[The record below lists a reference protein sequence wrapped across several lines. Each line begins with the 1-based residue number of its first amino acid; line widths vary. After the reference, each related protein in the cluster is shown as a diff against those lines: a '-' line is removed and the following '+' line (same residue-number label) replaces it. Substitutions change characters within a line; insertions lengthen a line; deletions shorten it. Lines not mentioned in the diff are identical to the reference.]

1 MMTPSKFILA
11 LAVLGLGA
19 GLSTALAD
27 DDDHGD
33 NNHERHFE
41 ARLLGANEVPPVST
55 QASGRLRA
63 TLNHDETELTFS
75 LSWENLTAD
84 AAVAHIHF
92 GPSRVNG
99 GVMVFFCGGGGQPA
113 CPMGASATITGTITA
128 ANVVGPTGQGIDP
141 GEFAEV
147 VRAIRTQAYANVHN
161 ARFPGGEIRGQLN

>member
-1 MMTPSKFILA
+1 MTHPSRFFLA
-11 LAVLGLGA
+11 LALVGLGA
-19 GLSTALAD
+19 GLPTALAD
-27 DDDHGD
+27 DDRNGD
-33 NNHERHFE
+33 SHERHFE
-41 ARLLGANEVPPVST
+41 ARLLPGNEVPPISSE
-55 QASGRLRA
+55 ARGRLRA
-63 TLNHDETELTFS
+63 TLNHAETELVFA

-113 CPMGASATITGTITA
+113 CPAGPSASITGRITA
-128 ANVVGPTGQGIDP
+128 DNVVGPTGQGIEP

-161 ARFPGGEIRGQLN
+161 ARFPGGEIRGQLQ

>member
-1 MMTPSKFILA
+1 MKPSKFVLA
-11 LAVLGLGA
+11 LAVLALGA
-19 GLSTALAD
+19 GPSVAPAND
-27 DDDHGD
+27 DDDN

-41 ARLLGANEVPPVST
+41 ARLFGANEVPPVST
-55 QASGRLRA
+55 RASGRLRA
-63 TLNHDETELTFS
+63 TLNHSETELAFQ
-75 LSWENLTAD
+75 LSWEDLTAD

-113 CPMGASATITGTITA
+113 CPAGASATISGTITA

>member
-1 MMTPSKFILA
+1 MKPSKFVLA
-11 LAVLGLGA
+11 LAVLALGA
-19 GLSTALAD
+19 FPSSARAD
-27 DDDHGD
+27 DDDEN

-41 ARLLGANEVPPVST
+41 ARLFGANEVPPVSSR
-55 QASGRLRA
+55 ASGRLRA
-63 TLNHDETELTFS
+63 TLNHAETELSFQ
-75 LSWENLTAD
+75 LSWEDLTAD

-113 CPMGASATITGTITA
+113 CPAGASATITGTITA

-147 VRAIRTQAYANVHN
+147 VRALRTQAYANVHN